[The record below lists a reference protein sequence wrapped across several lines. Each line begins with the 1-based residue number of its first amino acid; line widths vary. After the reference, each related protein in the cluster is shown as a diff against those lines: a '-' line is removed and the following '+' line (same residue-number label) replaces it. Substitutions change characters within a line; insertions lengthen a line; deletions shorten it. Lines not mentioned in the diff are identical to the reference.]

1 MYEKLEKVM
10 DELFV
15 LSNKW
20 FVVECRPLNKKELS
34 LISKVGNYITP
45 MGIEMELKDGRL
57 IYLPYYERS
66 LYCKDKDLKIILL
79 CKVGESTR
87 VRATFG
93 YAPVECDDFTEVEK
107 KVENLKKEK
116 ENLIHK
122 IMEGDY

>member
-10 DELFV
+10 DELSI

-20 FVVECRPLNKKELS
+20 FVVECRPFNSNELARIKK
-34 LISKVGNYITP
+34 IGNYITP
-45 MGIEMELKDGRL
+45 MGVEIELKDGSL
-57 IYLPYYERS
+57 IYMPYYKES

-79 CKVGESTR
+79 CKVGEATR
-87 VRATFG
+87 IRATFG